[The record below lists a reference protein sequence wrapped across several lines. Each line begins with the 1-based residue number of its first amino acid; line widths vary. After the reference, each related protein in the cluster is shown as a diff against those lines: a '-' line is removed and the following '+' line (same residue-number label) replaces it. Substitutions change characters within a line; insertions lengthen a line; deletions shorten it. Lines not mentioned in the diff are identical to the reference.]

1 MQHKLGVI
9 GYGNM
14 GSWHCENVTNRI
26 ADLDVCAVYDINET
40 RRDLAREKGFT
51 VYDTEE
57 EFFASDVDL
66 VLVATPNSFHKEHC
80 IKAMRSGKNVI
91 SEKPACLNCEELE
104 EVIAVSKGTGKLY
117 TVHQNRRFDTDYA
130 LIKKIAQSDVLGK
143 QFYLNSRLYGNRGFA
158 NAGWKSIYEAGGGLL
173 YDWGI
178 HMIDQLLYLYEND
191 KPVSVYA
198 ELHSVR
204 MEKVDDV
211 CRVTVTF
218 ESGLKAQVIAD
229 LWCYVP
235 EARWHLEG
243 SDGSAIIYK
252 WFGNEG
258 KIIRAKN
265 QNISWEEGCV
275 YTPNGMSTSMW
286 PRATHDLEELELP
299 KLEEEPRWE
308 TYYENVMATI
318 EGKATQ
324 IVTHEQIR
332 KDMKV
337 LMAAFESAR
346 TNRTVFLD

>member
-1 MQHKLGVI
+1 
-9 GYGNM
+9 
-14 GSWHCENVTNRI
+14 
-26 ADLDVCAVYDINET
+26 
-40 RRDLAREKGFT
+40 
-51 VYDTEE
+51 
-57 EFFASDVDL
+57 
-66 VLVATPNSFHKEHC
+66 
-80 IKAMRSGKNVI
+80 
-91 SEKPACLNCEELE
+91 
-104 EVIAVSKGTGKLY
+104 
-117 TVHQNRRFDTDYA
+117 
-130 LIKKIAQSDVLGK
+130 
-143 QFYLNSRLYGNRGFA
+143 
-158 NAGWKSIYEAGGGLL
+158 
-173 YDWGI
+173 
-178 HMIDQLLYLYEND
+178 MIDQLLYLYEND